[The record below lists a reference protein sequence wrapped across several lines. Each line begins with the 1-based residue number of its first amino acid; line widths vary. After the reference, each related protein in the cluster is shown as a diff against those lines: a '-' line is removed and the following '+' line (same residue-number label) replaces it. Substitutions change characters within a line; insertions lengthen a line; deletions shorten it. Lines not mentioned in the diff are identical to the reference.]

1 MYVFIALLTSF
12 QFAEFDTIMKSDPE
26 NLVNLVQKVVDW
38 LLKQRWK
45 KIAWASVSSL
55 KFAAKIRARAG
66 AAVVCQKLI
75 RMYLAR
81 HIHKPRYIGIRE
93 LNVMNTQIPTM
104 INLIAKLKSKEKI
117 QKVRLMLR

>member
-1 MYVFIALLTSF
+1 
-12 QFAEFDTIMKSDPE
+12 MKSDPD
-26 NLVNLVQKVVDW
+26 NLVACVGKVVEW

-66 AAVVCQKLI
+66 AAAVTQKVI

-81 HIHKPRYIGIRE
+81 SVHKPRYIGIRE
-93 LNVMNTQIPTM
+93 LGTLRSQIPTM
-104 INLIAKLKSKEKI
+104 QNICAKLKSKDKI
-117 QKVRLMLR
+117 QKVIKCSH

>member
-1 MYVFIALLTSF
+1 
-12 QFAEFDTIMKSDPE
+12 MKSDPE
-26 NLVNLVQKVVDW
+26 NLVALVQKVVDW

-66 AAVVCQKLI
+66 AAVVTQKII

-81 HIHKPRYIGIRE
+81 SVHKPRYIGIRE
-93 LNVMNTQIPTM
+93 LTILSTQIPT
-104 INLIAKLKSKEKI
+104 LTGLTEKLKSKDKI
-117 QKVRLMLR
+117 QKV